1 MKVYVSMSY
10 LPNITYHLMLEFEN
24 SRKKSILIFNR
35 LSMSGVRR
43 AGWVPGVGT
52 FVSY

>member
-1 MKVYVSMSY
+1 MKTFRNLKVHKCLFMGGDVGWTD
-10 LPNITYHLMLEFEN
+10 LLVQLT
-24 SRKKSILIFNR
+24 FNR

>member
-10 LPNITYHLMLEFEN
+10 LPNITYHLMLEFE
-24 SRKKSILIFNR
+24 RKKSILIFNR